1 MGAEFLLAPF
11 IQYGY
16 WLVFAG
22 ILLDNAGL
30 PIPGEFVLMA
40 FGALVRTGH
49 VDAGLGLLV
58 ATVAAMSGDS
68 AAYWMGRLG
77 GDRLLGTY
85 CRLTLGSGQCV
96 RRATAF
102 YRLHGSAAV
111 VLGRFVIGVRAFLFP
126 LAGSARMPYSRFLL
140 FDGVGALIWVG
151 VFLVTGYSIGGRVE
165 AIYSEYRTGAMILA
179 GTLGAAFGVYL
190 VMKLYGRWRRGP
202 ASLRGPMIARVE
214 MTLRPQSDRTPITPT
229 SIRSPFVR
237 VEEPATTQ
245 VDLHLQ
251 PRCGEITPEWTG
263 DGRQGGDEC
272 VPAGAAET
280 CAGAAR
286 NPAESARAIT
296 PVDWPP

>member
-1 MGAEFLLAPF
+1 MGAEFLLALF

-30 PIPGEFVLMA
+30 PIPGELVLMA

-58 ATVAAMSGDS
+58 ATTAAMSGDS
-68 AAYWMGRLG
+68 AAYWIGRLG
-77 GDRLLGTY
+77 GDRLLDTY
-85 CRLTLGSGQCV
+85 CRVTLGSGKCV

-126 LAGSARMPYSRFLL
+126 LAGAARMPYSRFLL

-151 VFLVTGYSIGGRVE
+151 VFILAGYSIGGRVE

-179 GTLGAAFGVYL
+179 GALGAAFGVYL
-190 VMKLYGRWRRGP
+190 VMKLYRRWRRGP
-202 ASLRGPMIARVE
+202 ASFRGRTIARVE
-214 MTLRPQSDRTPITPT
+214 TSLRPRLDLTPITPT
-229 SIRSPFVR
+229 STGSRFVH
-237 VEEPATTQ
+237 VEEHATTQ
-245 VDLHLQ
+245 ADLQRQ
-251 PRCGEITPEWTG
+251 PGCEETTPERTR

-272 VPAGAAET
+272 VPARAAET
-280 CAGAAR
+280 CAGAAQ
-286 NPAESARAIT
+286 NPAESARVMIRVGRL
-296 PVDWPP
+296 P